1 MEDLLYVIAKGLNI
15 PITEKEQNMWFLR
28 TKSGRYYYD
37 YRINGFAA
45 LGWDRVSSKLIYD
58 EISYDEKK
66 KKIEEAYP
74 EESRPGLILSQMD
87 IFYRKMQCGDLI
99 IIPSRA
105 GKQISVGILG
115 NFIEKIERQAV
126 DEDYDECKFTHKR
139 KVNG

>member
-1 MEDLLYVIAKGLNI
+1 
-15 PITEKEQNMWFLR
+15 
-28 TKSGRYYYD
+28 
-37 YRINGFAA
+37 
-45 LGWDRVSSKLIYD
+45 
-58 EISYDEKK
+58 
-66 KKIEEAYP
+66 
-74 EESRPGLILSQMD
+74 MD